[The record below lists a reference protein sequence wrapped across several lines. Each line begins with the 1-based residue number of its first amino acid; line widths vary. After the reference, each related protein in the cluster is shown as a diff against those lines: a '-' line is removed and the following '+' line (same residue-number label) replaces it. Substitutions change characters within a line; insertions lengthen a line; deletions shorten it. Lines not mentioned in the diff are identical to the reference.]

1 MIFLSASIPIKVENI
16 MAQLIFQQYEKPL
29 WRLQKYVWILN
40 FHFILEDI
48 RLYLLLYIK

>member
-1 MIFLSASIPIKVENI
+1 

-48 RLYLLLYIK
+48 RLYLPPPLVYQIAKK